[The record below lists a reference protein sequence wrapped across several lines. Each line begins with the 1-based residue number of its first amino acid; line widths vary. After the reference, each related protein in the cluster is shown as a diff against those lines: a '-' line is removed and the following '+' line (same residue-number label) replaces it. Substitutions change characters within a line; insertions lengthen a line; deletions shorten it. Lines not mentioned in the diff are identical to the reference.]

1 MVKTCCQTET
11 AVVLRKCLF
20 LVPAITLVY
29 FAMKRYVQRVVPVL
43 RYDGILQNLLLG
55 WSILALLRDGRL
67 ILLLLEFATHS
78 R

>member
-1 MVKTCCQTET
+1 
-11 AVVLRKCLF
+11 
-20 LVPAITLVY
+20 
-29 FAMKRYVQRVVPVL
+29 MKRYAQRVVPVL